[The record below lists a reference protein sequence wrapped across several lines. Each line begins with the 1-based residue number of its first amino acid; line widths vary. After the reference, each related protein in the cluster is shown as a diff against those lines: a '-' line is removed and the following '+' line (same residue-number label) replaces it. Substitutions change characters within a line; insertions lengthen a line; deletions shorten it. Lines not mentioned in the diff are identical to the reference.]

1 MKLVLDSIIFISAF
15 YWGGKPQKILD
26 RVVLGL
32 DELYITNAIFDEIAE
47 VMLRPNFKTPPQIID
62 AYIKAIEKTGK
73 KIFMSGEITGICR
86 DKDDDA
92 IIECGILS
100 SADYLITGDNDL
112 LVLEKYQGMKI
123 LSANEYLH
131 IIHEESCEI
140 PTGGKK

>member
-1 MKLVLDSIIFISAF
+1 MKLVLDSNIFISAF

-26 RVVLGL
+26 RIVLGL
-32 DELYITNAIFDEIAE
+32 DELYITNAILDEITE

-73 KIFMSGEITGICR
+73 KIFTSGEITGICR

-112 LVLEKYQGMKI
+112 LVLEKYQGIKI

-131 IIHEESCEI
+131 IIHEESCNN
-140 PTGGKK
+140 